1 MFLNMIITSHPI
13 RHRLFLTFGLS
24 AAFLLTTA
32 CNEYSG
38 ASEKKLVQTVDSFAT
53 YYYNWQYHQALRFT
67 TPQSEQWLKLCAS
80 QLTQDDVDQLNQLEE
95 RPSYEIGEIEFLND
109 STARIPL
116 TVHNYLLTDT
126 IGKAARLVNKG
137 HFSLDAVYTT
147 ASQRWMIDL
156 HDVLRNEK
164 K

>member
-1 MFLNMIITSHPI
+1 MIITSHHI
-13 RHRLFLTFGLS
+13 RHRLFLTFGLL
-24 AAFLLTTA
+24 AVIMMMTA
-32 CNEYSG
+32 CGEYSG
-38 ASEKKLVQTVDSFAT
+38 ASEKKLVQTIDSFAT
-53 YYYNWQYHQALRFT
+53 YYYNWKYHQALRFA

-80 QLTQDDVDQLNQLEE
+80 QLTQEDVDLLNEMQE
-95 RPSYEIGEIEFLND
+95 RPSYEIGEIEYLND
-109 STARIPL
+109 STARIDL

-137 HFSLDAVYTT
+137 RFRLDAVYTT

-164 K
+164 SDAR

>member
-1 MFLNMIITSHPI
+1 MFLPATFITLSFIDLPFASMTT
-13 RHRLFLTFGLS
+13 RHRQ
-24 AAFLLTTA
+24 
-32 CNEYSG
+32 ER
-38 ASEKKLVQTVDSFAT
+38 

-80 QLTQDDVDQLNQLEE
+80 QLTQDDVDQLNQQEE

-137 HFSLDAVYTT
+137 HFSLEAVYTT